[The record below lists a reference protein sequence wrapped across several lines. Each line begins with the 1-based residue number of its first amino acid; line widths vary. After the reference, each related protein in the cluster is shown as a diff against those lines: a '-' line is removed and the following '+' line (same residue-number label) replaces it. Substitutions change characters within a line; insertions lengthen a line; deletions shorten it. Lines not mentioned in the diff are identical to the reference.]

1 MVKPDINSVEVH
13 PHLTHYKH
21 PLDGVLVGAGS
32 LFHPDC
38 ASQSVTSKRHF
49 SQTI

>member
-1 MVKPDINSVEVH
+1 
-13 PHLTHYKH
+13 
-21 PLDGVLVGAGS
+21 LDGVLVGAGS